1 MVKLTEND
9 VDRIVELLNQDKI
22 VAMPTDTI
30 YGFSCL
36 ATSNKA
42 VKTLCNLK
50 KCSNEKLFI
59 ILVSKSYDLSKLVS
73 LNDSIKE
80 FVKNNTPNPV
90 TMIVEK
96 NPSLKLAKNFEIPT
110 IAIRIPDNGFLQK
123 ILDKV
128 GFMISTSCNIHGQ
141 QNLTNP
147 TDIINTFGSLDAI
160 VESNTA
166 NYNSS
171 STIVDLTTNPH
182 KVIRQGGYIV
192 K

>member
-1 MVKLTEND
+1 
-9 VDRIVELLNQDKI
+9 
-22 VAMPTDTI
+22 
-30 YGFSCL
+30 
-36 ATSNKA
+36 
-42 VKTLCNLK
+42 
-50 KCSNEKLFI
+50 
-59 ILVSKSYDLSKLVS
+59 
-73 LNDSIKE
+73 
-80 FVKNNTPNPV
+80 
-90 TMIVEK
+90 MIVEK